1 MKTVKIAIVTDSS
14 AYIPEEVLKGL
25 DVTVIPLW
33 LIWEGEN
40 LKDGVDIDPPEFYR
54 RLKTAKS
61 LPTTSQLPP
70 ADFVKLFQE
79 KSEIVDAIVAI
90 LLSSKISGTYESAV
104 VAKNQLSDL
113 KIRVVDSAS
122 SSMGLGFSVLAAA
135 NAAARGESVDE
146 VVLAAE
152 EMRDKIHFFFMVD
165 TLEYLHRSGRIN
177 IAERLMGSLLKVKPL
192 LQFKDGLIQSLA
204 SERTMGKAIGRML
217 DVIEERLVGK
227 EMVQAAVVDI
237 DCPERGDRVAQM
249 IKERF
254 SPESIIRSEVS
265 PLVGNVVG
273 PGAFG
278 VAFYA

>member
-1 MKTVKIAIVTDSS
+1 MKTNKIAIITDSS
-14 AYIPEEVLKGL
+14 AYIPPEALEGL

-40 LKDGVDIDPPEFYR
+40 LRDGVDIDPPEFYR

-79 KSEIVDAIVAI
+79 ESKSADAIVAVV
-90 LLSSKISGTYESAV
+90 LSSKISGTYESAV

-113 KIRVVDSAS
+113 DIRVVDSAS

-135 NAAARGESVDE
+135 QAAAQGKSVDE
-146 VVLAAE
+146 VVNAAE
-152 EMRDKIHFFFMVD
+152 KMRAKTNFLFMVD
-165 TLEYLHRSGRIN
+165 TLEYLHRSGRITV
-177 IAERLMGSLLKVKPL
+177 AKRLLGSLLRIKPI

-204 SERTMGKAIGRML
+204 SERTLGKAINRILKIIEDRLNGRQM
-217 DVIEERLVGK
+217 I
-227 EMVQAAVVDI
+227 QAAVVDI

-254 SPESIIRSEVS
+254 FPASIIRSAVS

-278 VAFYA
+278 IAFYA